1 MATEVGDS
9 FQETG
14 QRGQRLQ
21 DSFSGWTISGRVG
34 GSTNWADACTREEGR
49 GADLPRQH
57 HGVDCA
63 AALRHRHEPL
73 LRRQGRRVCGWLQ
86 PPARPAPA
94 APPPQHNPPPQR
106 RTPPGT
112 LHWRGAVSKV
122 PGLPG
127 TGKGGRHVGGG
138 LGSKSMSRMRSGAA
152 RRVWGIVLNWAHR
165 PPNRH
170 RWPAPTPP
178 KKPGNA
184 NCVEGWPADP
194 NSWNMGGGRWSKPIL
209 LGEDDGGCVESR
221 PLHAC
226 FAIP

>member
-1 MATEVGDS
+1 MDRGYRTVSRGGQSLGGLEGAQTGPMHAPGRRGGGRTSHVSITAWIVPLRSATATNRCSAARAAGSAVGCNPLP
-9 FQETG
+9 G
-14 QRGQRLQ
+14 LRR
-21 DSFSGWTISGRVG
+21 
-34 GSTNWADACTREEGR
+34 
-49 GADLPRQH
+49 LPR
-57 HGVDCA
+57 
-63 AALRHRHEPL
+63 RH
-73 LRRQGRRVCGWLQ
+73 
-86 PPARPAPA
+86 
-94 APPPQHNPPPQR
+94 NTTPPPQR

-209 LGEDDGGCVESR
+209 LGEDDGGCVEIR